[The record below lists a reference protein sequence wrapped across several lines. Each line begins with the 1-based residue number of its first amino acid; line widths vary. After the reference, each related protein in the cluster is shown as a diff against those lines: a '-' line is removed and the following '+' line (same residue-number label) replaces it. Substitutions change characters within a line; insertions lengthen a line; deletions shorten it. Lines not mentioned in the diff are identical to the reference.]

1 MAVHYR
7 NCFLLSLHKEYC
19 IHDKSKQCLQYA
31 VRKELGEVRE
41 GEAKR
46 LSFAFAISVSGKLSL
61 DENET
66 RVSEGCNYLP
76 FGSACVSS

>member
-7 NCFLLSLHKEYC
+7 IFFLLSLHKEYC

-46 LSFAFAISVSGKLSL
+46 LSFAFAISKLSL